1 MNRDFVAARKMSRE
15 DNFVYKVAIVGD
27 AGVGKSAITLRFLY
41 DEYDEEYIPTKA
53 DSHRKEVFF
62 NGRSVMLDI
71 LDTAGQ
77 EDYAGIRDG
86 YYRNVDGFICVF
98 SVTERETFQAMDDFR
113 DQILRIKD
121 DSANKVPFLL
131 VGNKVDLEQQRC
143 VRLDNAEYMSK
154 RWNCPYYESS
164 AKTMINIDQ
173 LFYDIMGQIKN
184 EHVKPLEDPSERK
197 GTKFDCH
204 RKPKCA
210 IS

>member
-1 MNRDFVAARKMSRE
+1 MSRE

-62 NGRSVMLDI
+62 NGRNEMLDI

-131 VGNKVDLEQQRC
+131 VGNKVDLEHQRC
-143 VRLDNAEYMSK
+143 VRLDSAEYMSK

-173 LFYDIMGQIKN
+173 LFYDIMGQIKS
-184 EHVKPLEDPSERK
+184 EHVKPLEKPSEQKRNK
-197 GTKFDCH
+197 LVCH
-204 RKPKCA
+204 RKLKCM